1 MLSYLD
7 RIQIVVPDR
16 KEAVA
21 RFAAAFGAV
30 QVGEDGSRHL
40 NAHRTT
46 VQAGRSLF
54 ELLEPA
60 GDGPVQ
66 AFRERWGQGLY
77 GAGFATPNLGALTAR
92 LADQGDP
99 LADERGAVYLAEA
112 RYGMPTVLVQ
122 DEHREPVGA
131 IRCVYEVTN
140 PVGDWQAATAY
151 YTERFGLDASRYCPI
166 GSRLYGYEGT
176 LTLFEPPDRLDRIE
190 VVTTQEGSGA
200 MDRFWRKRGDSLY
213 MCYIETDDVTALEA
227 RLQAANLRY
236 SPGEGRPD
244 GTNIFIHP
252 QALFG
257 MLMGVSKTMYGWT
270 WSGRPDL
277 AGAPAGTAH

>member
-21 RFAAAFGAV
+21 RFADAFGAV

-77 GAGFATPNLGALTAR
+77 GAGFATPDLGALTAR
-92 LADQGDP
+92 LADQGEP
-99 LADERGAVYLAEA
+99 LVDERDAVYLAEA

-122 DEHREPVGA
+122 DEHREPVGQ
-131 IRCVYEVTN
+131 CVHHGGGHLLVQDRGLRGTVPRHVEH
-140 PVGDWQAATAY
+140 
-151 YTERFGLDASRYCPI
+151 GLDGLQVRMPVEH
-166 GSRLYGYEGT
+166 R
-176 LTLFEPPDRLDRIE
+176 
-190 VVTTQEGSGA
+190 
-200 MDRFWRKRGDSLY
+200 
-213 MCYIETDDVTALEA
+213 EA
-227 RLQAANLRY
+227 REQLALRLVELLVA
-236 SPGEGRPD
+236 PRD
-244 GTNIFIHP
+244 R
-252 QALFG
+252 
-257 MLMGVSKTMYGWT
+257 VS
-270 WSGRPDL
+270 
-277 AGAPAGTAH
+277 